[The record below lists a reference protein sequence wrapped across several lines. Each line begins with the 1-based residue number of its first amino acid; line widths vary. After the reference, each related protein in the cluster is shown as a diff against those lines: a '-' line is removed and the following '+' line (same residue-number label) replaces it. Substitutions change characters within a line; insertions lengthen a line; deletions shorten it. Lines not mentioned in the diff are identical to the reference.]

1 MAVEGTAA
9 EIRIVSFPCAPMF
22 RLSRASLIAVP
33 LLVGA
38 CHTWRTVPM
47 SPNESGPLPR
57 QSTVV
62 LVGGER
68 ASVEGGRTTRDSLI
82 SQRLGGA
89 RFAVP
94 RDSVNFVEERKV
106 SAVRS
111 VGAGIGGLAVVV
123 SVVTVALAI
132 AYLSSWN

>member
-1 MAVEGTAA
+1 VFG
-9 EIRIVSFPCAPMF
+9 
-22 RLSRASLIAVP
+22 LSRAGLIAVP
-33 LLVGA
+33 LLLGA

-57 QSTVV
+57 ESTVV

-68 ASVEGGRTTRDSLI
+68 VSVEGGRTTRDSLI
-82 SQRLGGA
+82 SQRVGGA

-94 RDSVNFVEERKV
+94 RDCVSFVEERKV

-111 VGAGIGGLAVVV
+111 VAVGLGGVALVV
-123 SVVTVALAI
+123 SVVTVALAV
-132 AYLSSWN
+132 AFLSAWN

>member
-1 MAVEGTAA
+1 M
-9 EIRIVSFPCAPMF
+9 S
-22 RLSRASLIAVP
+22 RLSRARLIVVP
-33 LLVGA
+33 LLLGA

-47 SPNESGPLPR
+47 SPSESGPLPR
-57 QSTVV
+57 HSTVV

-68 ASVEGGRTTRDSLI
+68 VSVEGGLTTRDSLI

-94 RDSVNFVEERKV
+94 RDSVHFVEERKV

-111 VGAGIGGLAVVV
+111 VGAGLGALAVVV
-123 SVVTVALAI
+123 SAATVVVAFAL
-132 AYLSSWN
+132 LSTLD